1 MGCAQVQDATVKIQS
16 AFRGFQTRK
25 EMAKSKA
32 EQDDDL
38 PDLCNQETL
47 AAALKI
53 QSAFKGYQVRKVV
66 GKVPLTPQPS
76 IDFENMSP
84 ADLNGSTSSKRV
96 PPVPRRFDSK
106 EKQAVEKNTSFRK
119 SSDFGVKESQKS
131 PLPARSSRLKEVPPP
146 TVPALGAKKGESGP
160 SEQEGFIPQGLLR
173 KESLQSFFKKPASP
187 GTPPV
192 EEETSK

>member
-1 MGCAQVQDATVKIQS
+1 MG
-16 AFRGFQTRK
+16 
-25 EMAKSKA
+25 
-32 EQDDDL
+32 
-38 PDLCNQETL
+38 
-47 AAALKI
+47 ALKI

-76 IDFENMSP
+76 IDFEHMSP

-131 PLPARSSRLKEVPPP
+131 PLPARSSRLKEVAPPK
-146 TVPALGAKKGESGP
+146 VPAQGSKRVEA
-160 SEQEGFIPQGLLR
+160 SEEEGFVEQT
-173 KESLQSFFKKPASP
+173 KSFFRKPA
-187 GTPPV
+187 TPVTPV
-192 EEETSK
+192 EEPDKMTFREAAESVKPKQFAKEAEKKEQKG

>member
-1 MGCAQVQDATVKIQS
+1 MREAEEDLPDLNAADVAAAAVKIQSAYKGFKARKMVEQHKELMPDLNCAQVQDATIKIQS
-16 AFRGFQTRK
+16 AYRGFQTRK

-38 PDLCNQETL
+38 PDLCDQETL

-76 IDFENMSP
+76 IDFEHMSP
-84 ADLNGSTSSKRV
+84 ADLNGTSSSKRV

-106 EKQAVEKNTSFRK
+106 EKQA
-119 SSDFGVKESQKS
+119 
-131 PLPARSSRLKEVPPP
+131 
-146 TVPALGAKKGESGP
+146 
-160 SEQEGFIPQGLLR
+160 
-173 KESLQSFFKKPASP
+173 
-187 GTPPV
+187 
-192 EEETSK
+192 